1 MVKTLIAMCAMLA
14 AFAAGAEERP
24 IELKPGPGLE
34 EVKANCT
41 GCHSLDYIEMNSPF
55 LSPATWEAEVT
66 KMINAFGAPIRPDD
80 AKLISAYLAKNYG
93 N

>member
-1 MVKTLIAMCAMLA
+1 MGKTSILLFAMLA
-14 AFAAGAEERP
+14 AFAATAQERP
-24 IELKPGPGLE
+24 VELKNGPGLDQ
-34 EVKANCT
+34 VKANCS

-66 KMINAFGAPIRPDD
+66 KMINAFGAPIKPDD
-80 AKLISAYLAKNYG
+80 AKLISAYLANNYS

>member
-1 MVKTLIAMCAMLA
+1 MAKTLTLLFAMLA
-14 AFAAGAEERP
+14 AFAATAQERP
-24 IELKPGPGLE
+24 VELKGGPGLE
-34 EVKANCT
+34 QVQANCS

-55 LSPATWEAEVT
+55 LSPAAWEAEVT